1 MHPTYQ
7 PASLHIVHRDHHF
20 NKNAFKT
27 SIPLLLIQKASQ
39 KLRIHKRKIFFGSPI
54 YKSNPS
60 NTAALY
66 QQEPKATDIIT
77 GRHWLRSHKN
87 LDSE

>member
-7 PASLHIVHRDHHF
+7 QALLHSVHQDHHF
-20 NKNAFKT
+20 NKNAFKAL
-27 SIPLLLIQKASQ
+27 IPLLLIQKASQ
-39 KLRIHKRKIFFGSPI
+39 KFSIHKRKIFFGSLM
-54 YKSNPS
+54 YKINPS

-66 QQEPKATDIIT
+66 QQEPNATDIIT
-77 GRHWLRSHKN
+77 GHHWLRSHKN